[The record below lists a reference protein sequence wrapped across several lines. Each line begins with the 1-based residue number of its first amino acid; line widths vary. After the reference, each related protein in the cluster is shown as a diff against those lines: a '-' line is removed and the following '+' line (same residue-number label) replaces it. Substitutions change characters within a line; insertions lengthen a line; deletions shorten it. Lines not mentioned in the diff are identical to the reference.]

1 MGNRAV
7 ITTKEKNL
15 GVYLHWNG
23 GRDSVEAFLKYC
35 ELRGFRSPDRDCYGW
50 ARLCQIVSNFMSR
63 DGMSVGID
71 TIDKL
76 DCNNWDNGTYIIE
89 DWQIVG
95 REFFEGSEQQ
105 EYELKEML
113 VAIDKSQPHK
123 HQLGKKF
130 LIADE
135 IPVSELKV
143 GQFVYMPSY
152 DGSYEILQVVGFG
165 EDKFVNGQ
173 NVKGIPFVN
182 NYGREIEGV
191 MDYSWNT
198 NNYIKTDKIRICR

>member
-1 MGNRAV
+1 MV
-7 ITTKEKNL
+7 LILSK
-15 GVYLHWNG
+15 
-23 GRDSVEAFLKYC
+23 
-35 ELRGFRSPDRDCYGW
+35 
-50 ARLCQIVSNFMSR
+50 
-63 DGMSVGID
+63 
-71 TIDKL
+71 
-76 DCNNWDNGTYIIE
+76 
-89 DWQIVG
+89 IVG

-123 HQLGKKF
+123 HQLGKEF
-130 LIADE
+130 LLADE

-173 NVKGIPFVN
+173 NVKDIPFVN
-182 NYGREIEGV
+182 NYGREIDGDI
-191 MDYSWNT
+191 DYSWNT
-198 NNYIKTDKIRICR
+198 NNYIKTDKIRVCR